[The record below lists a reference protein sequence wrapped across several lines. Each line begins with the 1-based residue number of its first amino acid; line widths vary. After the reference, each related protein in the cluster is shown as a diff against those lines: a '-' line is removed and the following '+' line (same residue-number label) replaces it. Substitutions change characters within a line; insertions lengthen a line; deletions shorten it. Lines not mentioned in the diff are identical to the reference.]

1 MRYLIAL
8 LALAGVVVSSLAL
21 QVHYSTGTQPCS
33 INEKWDCGVV
43 NHSSFAVIG
52 KVPVAAVGILG
63 YIVLGGLALMRQRLA
78 LMLVAFVG
86 FCFALRLTMIEQ
98 YALGAWCLY
107 CVYSQAIIALILLL
121 AIGWHVAEYV
131 RLRRA
136 VNRVRASFKAFKED

>member
-8 LALAGVVVSSLAL
+8 LALAGVVVSALAL

-63 YIVLGGLALMRQRLA
+63 YIVLGGLAFMRQRLA
-78 LMLVAFVG
+78 LVLVAFAG

-98 YALGAWCLY
+98 YALGAWCVY

-121 AIGWHVAEYV
+121 AIGWHVEEYV

-136 VNRVRASFKAFKED
+136 VNRVRASFRAINED